1 MENVLIN
8 NFDKEVTVFTSCSKF
23 AALKTSLFVELEES
37 KLFNLGPSLK
47 FLITME
53 L

>member
-1 MENVLIN
+1 MENVSIEQ
-8 NFDKEVTVFTSCSKF
+8 FFQEVTVFTSCSKF
-23 AALKTSLFVELEES
+23 ADLKTSLLVELEES

-53 L
+53 R

>member
-1 MENVLIN
+1 MENVSIKQ
-8 NFDKEVTVFTSCSKF
+8 FFQEVTVFTSCSKF
-23 AALKTSLFVELEES
+23 AALKTSLFVELEKS